1 MKVLTVVQCPFV
13 IALVYVV
20 GGIVVFVGVAVV
32 VVIRYCCF
40 PRSFVKPRN
49 KILILFFCYVFLIAI
64 KSVYKDNNITQ

>member
-1 MKVLTVVQCPFV
+1 MLTVESTDSCPFV

-49 KILILFFCYVFLIAI
+49 KILILFFCYLCIF
-64 KSVYKDNNITQ
+64 NRN